1 MEKAIPGGLPQRV
14 LLDAVLEGG
23 PADILASERLRTVD
37 AEESKVKLSHRG
49 GYEHFDRTSE
59 QLIGGDG
66 TLRNV
71 YRWVM
76 RTQVAE

>member
-1 MEKAIPGGLPQRV
+1 MEKAIPGVIPRRV
-14 LLDAVLEGG
+14 FLDAILEGG
-23 PADILASERLRTVD
+23 PADILVSERLRTVD
-37 AEESKVKLSHRG
+37 AEESKIKLPHRG

-59 QLIGGDG
+59 RLIGSDG
-66 TLRNV
+66 TPRNV